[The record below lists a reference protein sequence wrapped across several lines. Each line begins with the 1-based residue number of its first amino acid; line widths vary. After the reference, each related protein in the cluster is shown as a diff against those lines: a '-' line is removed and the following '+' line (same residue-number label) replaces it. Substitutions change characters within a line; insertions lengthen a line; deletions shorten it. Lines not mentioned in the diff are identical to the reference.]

1 MSSPIIASKL
11 AELAELTLAMSA
23 NIRLDAERFITHVP
37 DDDSA

>member
-11 AELAELTLAMSA
+11 AELAELNLAMPT
-23 NIRLDAERFITHVP
+23 NAERFIAHVP